1 MRPCGILSTV
11 VGEQTSAV
19 TRAALAAFSDGFLG
33 EIVLPGSAGYD
44 AARIVWNAMIDRR
57 PAIVARCDGVDDVVR
72 SIRFARDQ
80 DLAIAV
86 RSGGHSVGGFSTC
99 DDGIVIDLS
108 LLRGVRVDP
117 ERRVASVRGGSL
129 LRELDQGAQEHG
141 LACPVG
147 VVGHTGVAGLTLG
160 GGMGRL
166 QRRWG
171 FSIDNMLAVE
181 LVTADG
187 KQLRVSEEEHPDLFW
202 GIRGAGPNFGIVTG
216 FEFRLHELGTTITQG
231 MLAFPGERAC
241 EVAERVREYAPSA
254 PDEVMLSYVLGV
266 GPTDPEFPL
275 EIAGRP
281 FVSMVVTHCGDVDAA
296 DEAIRPLRDLR
307 PSVDMVEPRRYL
319 DVQTSGDEDMA
330 WGKRF
335 YMKGGF
341 LSELS
346 DAYVEAGLARVADAP
361 GADCG
366 ITLWLQGGAI
376 GRVPDDSMAFSGRDA
391 PFWLGTEAAWDDP
404 SMDEAHIRW
413 VRTTMDALQPFTAAG
428 HYVNDV
434 VESGVDVVR
443 GIYGDAKY
451 DRLVEL
457 KRTYDTDNVFRL
469 NQNIRP

>member
-1 MRPCGILSTV
+1 MSEATIGV
-11 VGEQTSAV
+11 QM
-19 TRAALAAFSDGFLG
+19 AALASFSEAFQG

-57 PAIVARCDGVDDVVR
+57 PAIVARCDGVDDVVS

-80 DLAIAV
+80 DLGIAV

-99 DDGIVIDLS
+99 DEGIVIDLS
-108 LLRGVRVDP
+108 LMRGVRVDP
-117 ERRVASVRGGSL
+117 ERRIAYVRGGSL
-129 LRELDQGAQEHG
+129 LRELDEAAQEDG

-147 VVGHTGVAGLTLG
+147 VVGHTGVAGLALG

-171 FSIDNMLAVE
+171 FSIDNMAAVE

-187 KQLRVSEEEHPDLFW
+187 KQLRVSDEEHPDLFW

-231 MLAFPGERAC
+231 MLAFPGERAH
-241 EVAERVREYAPSA
+241 EVAQRVREYAPSA
-254 PDEVMLSYVLGV
+254 PDEVMLSYALGV
-266 GPTDPEFPL
+266 GPTDPEFPS

-281 FVSMVVTHCGDVDAA
+281 FVSMVVTHCGDVGAA

-307 PSVDMVEPRRYL
+307 PSVDTVEPRRYL
-319 DVQTSGDEDMA
+319 DVQTSGDADMA

-346 DAYVEAGLARVADAP
+346 DAYVDAGLASVADAP
-361 GADCG
+361 GAECG
-366 ITLWLQGGAI
+366 ISLWLQGGAI
-376 GRVPDDSMAFSGRDA
+376 ARVPEDAMAFTGRRA
-391 PFWLGTEAAWDDP
+391 PFWLGVEAAWEDP
-404 SMDEAHIRW
+404 SLDEAHRDW
-413 VRTTMDALQPFTAAG
+413 GRVTMDALVPFTAEG
-428 HYVNDV
+428 HYVNDM
-434 VESGVDVVR
+434 VESGDDVVR
-443 GIYGDAKY
+443 SIYGDVKY
-451 DRLVEL
+451 ERLVGL
-457 KRTYDTDNVFRL
+457 KRAFDPDNAFRL

>member
-1 MRPCGILSTV
+1 MSEATIGV
-11 VGEQTSAV
+11 QM
-19 TRAALAAFSDGFLG
+19 AALASFSEAFQG

-57 PAIVARCDGVDDVVR
+57 PAIVARCDGVDDVVS

-80 DLAIAV
+80 DLGIAV

-99 DDGIVIDLS
+99 DEGIVIDLS
-108 LLRGVRVDP
+108 LMRGVRVDP
-117 ERRVASVRGGSL
+117 ERRIAYVRGGSL
-129 LRELDQGAQEHG
+129 LRELDEAAQEDG

-147 VVGHTGVAGLTLG
+147 VVGHTGVAGLALG

-171 FSIDNMLAVE
+171 FSIDNMAAVE

-187 KQLRVSEEEHPDLFW
+187 KQLRVSDEEHPDLFW

-231 MLAFPGERAC
+231 MLAFPGERAH
-241 EVAERVREYAPSA
+241 EVAQRVREYAPSA
-254 PDEVMLSYVLGV
+254 PDEVMLSYALGV
-266 GPTDPEFPL
+266 GPTDPEFPS

-307 PSVDMVEPRRYL
+307 PSIDTVEPRRYL
-319 DVQTSGDEDMA
+319 DVQTSGDADMA

-346 DAYVEAGLARVADAP
+346 DAYVDAGLASVADAP
-361 GADCG
+361 GAECG
-366 ITLWLQGGAI
+366 ISLWLQGGAI
-376 GRVPDDSMAFSGRDA
+376 ARVPEDAMAFTGRRA
-391 PFWLGTEAAWDDP
+391 PFWLGVEAAWEDP
-404 SMDEAHIRW
+404 SLDEAHRDW
-413 VRTTMDALQPFTAAG
+413 GRVTMDALVPFTAEG
-428 HYVNDV
+428 HYVNDM
-434 VESGVDVVR
+434 VESGDDVVR
-443 GIYGDAKY
+443 SIYGDVKY
-451 DRLVEL
+451 ERLVGL
-457 KRTYDTDNVFRL
+457 KRAFDPDNSFRL

>member
-1 MRPCGILSTV
+1 M

-19 TRAALAAFSDGFLG
+19 NRAALAAFSDGFMG

-72 SIRFARDQ
+72 SIRFAREQ

-108 LLRGVRVDP
+108 LMRGARVDP
-117 ERRVASVRGGSL
+117 ERRIASVRGGSL
-129 LRELDQGAQEHG
+129 LRELDEGAQEHG

-171 FSIDNMLAVE
+171 FSIDNMAAVE

-231 MLAFPGERAC
+231 MLAFPGERT
-241 EVAERVREYAPSA
+241 RWPSA
-254 PDEVMLSYVLGV
+254 CAS
-266 GPTDPEFPL
+266 T
-275 EIAGRP
+275 
-281 FVSMVVTHCGDVDAA
+281 
-296 DEAIRPLRDLR
+296 
-307 PSVDMVEPRRYL
+307 RR
-319 DVQTSGDEDMA
+319 
-330 WGKRF
+330 R
-335 YMKGGF
+335 
-341 LSELS
+341 
-346 DAYVEAGLARVADAP
+346 R
-361 GADCG
+361 
-366 ITLWLQGGAI
+366 
-376 GRVPDDSMAFSGRDA
+376 
-391 PFWLGTEAAWDDP
+391 
-404 SMDEAHIRW
+404 
-413 VRTTMDALQPFTAAG
+413 RT
-428 HYVNDV
+428 
-434 VESGVDVVR
+434 R
-443 GIYGDAKY
+443 
-451 DRLVEL
+451 
-457 KRTYDTDNVFRL
+457 
-469 NQNIRP
+469 

>member
-1 MRPCGILSTV
+1 MSEATIGV
-11 VGEQTSAV
+11 QM
-19 TRAALAAFSDGFLG
+19 AALASFSEAFQG

-57 PAIVARCDGVDDVVR
+57 PAIVARCDGVDDVVS

-80 DLAIAV
+80 DLGIAV

-99 DDGIVIDLS
+99 DEGIVIDLS
-108 LLRGVRVDP
+108 LMRGVRIDP
-117 ERRVASVRGGSL
+117 ERRIAYVRGGSL
-129 LRELDQGAQEHG
+129 LRELDEAAQEDG

-147 VVGHTGVAGLTLG
+147 VVGHTGVAGLALG

-171 FSIDNMLAVE
+171 FSIDNMAAVE

-187 KQLRVSEEEHPDLFW
+187 KQLRVSDEEHPDLFW

-231 MLAFPGERAC
+231 MLAFPGERAH
-241 EVAERVREYAPSA
+241 EVAQRVREYAPSA
-254 PDEVMLSYVLGV
+254 PDEVMLSYALGV
-266 GPTDPEFPL
+266 GPTDPEFPS

-307 PSVDMVEPRRYL
+307 PSTDTVEPRRYL
-319 DVQTSGDEDMA
+319 DVQTSGDADMA

-346 DAYVEAGLARVADAP
+346 DAYVDAGLASVADAP
-361 GADCG
+361 GAECG
-366 ITLWLQGGAI
+366 ISLWLQGGAI
-376 GRVPDDSMAFSGRDA
+376 ARVPEDAMAFTGRRA
-391 PFWLGTEAAWDDP
+391 PFWLGVEAAWEDP
-404 SMDEAHIRW
+404 SLDEAHRDW
-413 VRTTMDALQPFTAAG
+413 GRVTMDALVPFTAEG
-428 HYVNDV
+428 HYVNDM
-434 VESGVDVVR
+434 VESGDDVVR
-443 GIYGDAKY
+443 SIYGDVKY
-451 DRLVEL
+451 ERLVGL
-457 KRTYDTDNVFRL
+457 KRAFDPDNAFRL